1 MAAALLEDQP
11 LVARVNEDWD
21 ELTTGS
27 QIMRPD
33 WDFSPIRLR
42 TMHHLPHVFF
52 DTLRPERPDCP
63 VLVPSSFTRSRD
75 RLISLDLYCYEPCGL
90 PTGDFMP
97 AEKSQI
103 RLMTASPIT
112 LRACIPAPDQVTPE
126 RAYYKDLNFYKQTLF
141 HTPFLSRGRAVT
153 LLEYRN
159 AEIVF
164 EVDNW
169 FSQLPQGVQRYLLP
183 LQSAYAKWYNDHVRD
198 LTQNYSYCTLCKTKQ
213 SNLQR
218 HHMKYH
224 ARYRTVWFCP
234 LPGCP
239 SSLSSKDGLVKHLM
253 TPCHA
258 RGMSET
264 LARKVAKQVAN
275 QNCFWPITQLMA
287 DKLLVASK
295 RLIRYIA
302 LYSMAGVAMETKL
315 FRIHPNTRDTPFME
329 ACAAFLTPKMDL
341 SQVMP
346 SGCQFR
352 RVAQPP
358 SNVPALSDRP
368 SASDY
373 SEEVLTITPDEMRA
387 AVTTPVFQ
395 PYRGETGRTWMK
407 EEYGVIMDTSS
418 IMSAETERDDTDDD
432 SCSFDLGPEPFDPS
446 TISRLPSDEW
456 LDDHQ
461 QGLHPGSSEPRFD
474 PDDRFL
480 TMPVKPSLLDL
491 MRSDLETNELQKP
504 PSMPVR
510 APQTTMNWDFDYIRD
525 EPPTVQRVPIEN
537 QPHSTPRAEPRTTH
551 PRLRPAI
558 APPRPRALS
567 APPSAHPAKKL
578 AVQYMPTTEDITP
591 PATPPRADIRTPP
604 RADIRTPEKAIDI
617 EVVPDT
623 PPAVK
628 RTGRGRGRGKWRAQ
642 QQQAPRVGMR
652 SSSRIQELEQ
662 REVEEARAASARW
675 PAQPNVTTQ
684 IETMTRQMHI
694 GEVPMNTQDE
704 LERVFPSGEE
714 DAGMRVFPSGEEDA
728 GSSSRQPPAAGLV
741 SRQQDT
747 YFIPPPSRVV
757 GGARGRSVPVSTAT
771 LGLIHRQD
779 PNLAAQLR
787 ENPASMMQE
796 RTRRRVYSTIRLIR
810 TGLIGQMASL
820 QQWEKA
826 MNDQDG
832 L

>member
-97 AEKSQI
+97 AEQSQI

-198 LTQNYSYCTLCKTKQ
+198 LPQNYSYCTLCKT
-213 SNLQR
+213 NLQR

-617 EVVPDT
+617 DVVPDT

-662 REVEEARAASARW
+662 REVEEARGASARW

-684 IETMTRQMHI
+684 IEAMTRQMHL

-704 LERVFPSGEE
+704 LERVFPSCEE

-728 GSSSRQPPAAGLV
+728 GSTSRQPPAAGLV

>member
-1 MAAALLEDQP
+1 M
-11 LVARVNEDWD
+11 
-21 ELTTGS
+21 
-27 QIMRPD
+27 
-33 WDFSPIRLR
+33 
-42 TMHHLPHVFF
+42 
-52 DTLRPERPDCP
+52 
-63 VLVPSSFTRSRD
+63 
-75 RLISLDLYCYEPCGL
+75 
-90 PTGDFMP
+90 
-97 AEKSQI
+97 
-103 RLMTASPIT
+103 
-112 LRACIPAPDQVTPE
+112 
-126 RAYYKDLNFYKQTLF
+126 
-141 HTPFLSRGRAVT
+141 
-153 LLEYRN
+153 
-159 AEIVF
+159 
-164 EVDNW
+164 
-169 FSQLPQGVQRYLLP
+169 
-183 LQSAYAKWYNDHVRD
+183 
-198 LTQNYSYCTLCKTKQ
+198 
-213 SNLQR
+213 
-218 HHMKYH
+218 
-224 ARYRTVWFCP
+224 
-234 LPGCP
+234 
-239 SSLSSKDGLVKHLM
+239 
-253 TPCHA
+253 
-258 RGMSET
+258 
-264 LARKVAKQVAN
+264 
-275 QNCFWPITQLMA
+275 
-287 DKLLVASK
+287 
-295 RLIRYIA
+295 
-302 LYSMAGVAMETKL
+302 
-315 FRIHPNTRDTPFME
+315 
-329 ACAAFLTPKMDL
+329 
-341 SQVMP
+341 MP

-446 TISRLPSDEW
+446 TIPRLPSDEW

-525 EPPTVQRVPIEN
+525 EPPTVQRAPMEN

-591 PATPPRADIRTPP
+591 PATPPRADIRTP
-604 RADIRTPEKAIDI
+604 EKAIDI
-617 EVVPDT
+617 DVVPDT

-675 PAQPNVTTQ
+675 PAQPHVTRQ

-694 GEVPMNTQDE
+694 REVPMNTEDE
-704 LERVFPSGEE
+704 LERVFPSGEEDAGMRVFPSGEE

>member
-1 MAAALLEDQP
+1 MAAFRDDKP
-11 LVARVNEDWD
+11 LVAQVDEDWD
-21 ELTTGS
+21 EITTGT

-33 WDFSPIRLR
+33 WDFSPIRMR

-63 VLVPSSFTRSRD
+63 VLVPSSFSKSRD
-75 RLISLDLYCYEPCGL
+75 RLINLDIYSYEPCGL

-126 RAYYKDLNFYKQTLF
+126 RAYFKDLDFYKKTLF

-164 EVDNW
+164 EVDDW

-183 LQSAYAKWYNDHVRD
+183 LQSAYAKWYHEHVRD
-198 LTQNYSYCTLCKTKQ
+198 LTQNYSYCSLCKTKQ
-213 SNLQR
+213 TNLQR

-224 ARYRTVWFCP
+224 ARYRTIWFCP
-234 LPGCP
+234 MPGCP

-253 TPCHA
+253 GPPHA
-258 RGMSET
+258 RGMDVT
-264 LARKVAKQVAN
+264 LSRKIAKQVAN

-295 RLIRYIA
+295 RLIRNIA
-302 LYSMAGVAMETKL
+302 LYSMAGVAMENKL
-315 FRIHPNTRDTPFME
+315 FRIHPHTRDTPFME
-329 ACAAFLTPKMDL
+329 ACAAFLTPKMNL

-358 SNVPALSDRP
+358 SNLPALTDRP
-368 SASDY
+368 SASDFP
-373 SEEVLTITPDEMRA
+373 EEVLTVTPDEMRA

-395 PYRGETGRTWMK
+395 PYRGETGKAWVQK
-407 EEYGVIMDTSS
+407 EYGVILDTSS
-418 IMSAETERDDTDDD
+418 FMSSETERDETDDEV
-432 SCSFDLGPEPFDPS
+432 CSFDLGPEPYDPS
-446 TISRLPSDEW
+446 VRSRLPSDEW

-461 QGLHPGSSEPRFD
+461 QGLQPGSSEPRYD
-474 PDDRFL
+474 PYDKFL
-480 TMPVKPSLLDL
+480 VMPVKPSILDL
-491 MRSDLETNELQKP
+491 IRTDLETSELQKP
-504 PSMPVR
+504 PPTPER
-510 APQTTMNWDFDYIRD
+510 APPTTVRWDYDYVRD
-525 EPPTVQRVPIEN
+525 EPPTIQRIPDES
-537 QPHSTPRAEPRTTH
+537 QQHSTPRADPRTLTSR
-551 PRLRPAI
+551 PRPALDL
-558 APPRPRALS
+558 PRPRASS
-567 APPSAHPAKKL
+567 APPSAHPAKRL
-578 AVQYMPTTEDITP
+578 AVQYLPTTEEITP
-591 PATPPRADIRTPP
+591 PITPPRAE
-604 RADIRTPEKAIDI
+604 ARTPEKASDI

-623 PPAVK
+623 PPPVMK
-628 RTGRGRGRGKWRAQ
+628 HGRSRGRGTWRAQ
-642 QQQAPRVGMR
+642 QKPAPRVGTR
-652 SSSRIQELEQ
+652 STTRLKEIEQ
-662 REVEEARAASARW
+662 RELEEAQAASARW
-675 PAQPNVTTQ
+675 PASPDITNRIQNL
-684 IETMTRQMHI
+684 TREMHI
-694 GEVPMNTQDE
+694 SDMPVNTHAE

-714 DAGMRVFPSGEEDA
+714 DAGT
-728 GSSSRQPPAAGLV
+728 SSRQPPAAGLI

-747 YFIPPPSRVV
+747 YFIPPPSRAV
-757 GGARGRSVPVSTAT
+757 GGVRGRSVSVSTAT

-779 PNLAAQLR
+779 PTLATQLR
-787 ENPASMMQE
+787 EDPASMMSQ
-796 RTRRRVYSTIRLIR
+796 RTRRRVYSTMRLIR
-810 TGLIGQMASL
+810 AGLIGQMASL

-826 MNDQDG
+826 MNDQDE

>member
-1 MAAALLEDQP
+1 MAAFRDDQP
-11 LVARVNEDWD
+11 LVAKVDEDWD
-21 ELTTGS
+21 ENTTGT

-33 WDFSPIRLR
+33 WDFSPIRMR

-63 VLVPSSFTRSRD
+63 VLVPSSFSRSRD
-75 RLISLDLYCYEPCGL
+75 RLISMDLYCYEPCGL

-126 RAYYKDLNFYKQTLF
+126 RAYFKDLNFYKQTLF

-153 LLEYRN
+153 LMEYRN

-164 EVDNW
+164 EVDDW

-183 LQSAYAKWYNDHVRD
+183 LQSAYAKWYHEDVRD
-198 LTQNYSYCTLCKTKQ
+198 LTQNYSYCSLCKQKQ

-224 ARYRTVWFCP
+224 ARYRTIWFCP

-253 TPCHA
+253 SPAHS

-264 LARKVAKQVAN
+264 LARKVSKQVAN
-275 QNCFWPITQLMA
+275 QNCYWPITQLMA
-287 DKLLVASK
+287 DKMLSASK

-302 LYSMAGVAMETKL
+302 LYSMAGVAMENRL

-352 RVAQPP
+352 QVAQPAT
-358 SNVPALSDRP
+358 NVPALSDRP
-368 SASDY
+368 RASDY
-373 SEEVLTITPDEMRA
+373 QEELVTVTPDEMRA
-387 AVTTPVFQ
+387 AVTTPCFQ
-395 PYRGETGRTWMK
+395 PYRGETGRAWVK
-407 EEYGVIMDTSS
+407 QEYGVILDNSS
-418 IMSAETERDDTDDD
+418 VMSTETERDDTDDEV
-432 SCSFDLGPEPFDPS
+432 CSFDLGPEPYDPS
-446 TISRLPSDEW
+446 ARLRLPSDEW

-461 QGLHPGSSEPRFD
+461 QGLQPGSSEPRFD
-474 PDDRFL
+474 PYERFL
-480 TMPVKPSLLDL
+480 AMPVKPSLLDL
-491 MRSDLETNELQKP
+491 MRSDLETKDLQKP
-504 PSMPVR
+504 PPSPVR
-510 APQTTMNWDFDYIRD
+510 APPESEPPITSMCWDFDYVRD
-525 EPPTVQRVPIEN
+525 EPPTVRRTQKET
-537 QPHSTPRAEPRTTH
+537 QSHSTPRAEPRTTTQ
-551 PRLRPAI
+551 RLRPA
-558 APPRPRALS
+558 PEMPSPRAAS
-567 APPSAHPAKKL
+567 APPAAHPANRL
-578 AVQYMPTTEDITP
+578 AVQYMPTTEEVTP
-591 PATPPRADIRTPP
+591 PATPQRADV
-604 RADIRTPEKAIDI
+604 RTPEKAPAIPADI
-617 EVVPDT
+617 EIVPDT
-623 PPAVK
+623 PPAVVK
-628 RTGRGRGRGKWRAQ
+628 PGRSRGRGKWRLQ
-642 QQQAPRVGMR
+642 QKPAPRVGMR
-652 SSSRIQELEQ
+652 SSSRIMEIEKRELE
-662 REVEEARAASARW
+662 EAQGASARW
-675 PAQPNVTTQ
+675 PAQPHVTAQ
-684 IETMTRQMHI
+684 LETMTREMHI
-694 GEVPMNTQDE
+694 SDVPVNTHAE
-704 LERVFPSGEE
+704 LERVYPSGEE
-714 DAGMRVFPSGEEDA
+714 DADM
-728 GSSSRQPPAAGLV
+728 SSRQPPAVGLI

-747 YFIPPPSRVV
+747 FFIPPPSRAV
-757 GGARGRSVPVSTAT
+757 GGAGGRSVPVSTAT

-787 ENPASMMQE
+787 ENPASMMQP
-796 RTRRRVYSTIRLIR
+796 RTRRRVYSTMRLIR

-826 MNDQDG
+826 MNDQDD

>member
-1 MAAALLEDQP
+1 MAAALREDQP
-11 LVARVNEDWD
+11 LVAQVNEDWD
-21 ELTTGS
+21 ELITGS

-42 TMHHLPHVFF
+42 TMHHLPHVFY

-264 LARKVAKQVAN
+264 LSRKVAKQVAN

-368 SASDY
+368 SASDF

-418 IMSAETERDDTDDD
+418 IMSTETERDDTDDEV
-432 SCSFDLGPEPFDPS
+432 CSFDLGPEPFDPS
-446 TISRLPSDEW
+446 TLSRLPSDEW

-510 APQTTMNWDFDYIRD
+510 APQTTMNWDFDYVRD
-525 EPPTVQRVPIEN
+525 EPPTVQRVQNEP

-558 APPRPRALS
+558 APPRPRAQS

-578 AVQYMPTTEDITP
+578 AVQYMPTTEEITP
-591 PATPPRADIRTPP
+591 PTTPPRADIRTPP
-604 RADIRTPEKAIDI
+604 RAAIRTPEKAMDI
-617 EVVPDT
+617 QIVPDT
-623 PPAVK
+623 PPAVIK
-628 RTGRGRGRGKWRAQ
+628 TGRGRGRGKYRAQ
-642 QQQAPRVGMR
+642 QQPAPRVGMR
-652 SSSRIQELEQ
+652 SSSRIQELER
-662 REVEEARAASARW
+662 REEEEAQAASARW
-675 PAQPNVTTQ
+675 PAQPTVTAQ
-684 IETMTRQMHI
+684 LESMTRQMHI
-694 GEVPMNTQDE
+694 SEVPVNTHAE
-704 LERVFPSGEE
+704 LERVFPQDEE
-714 DAGMRVFPSGEEDA
+714 DAEM
-728 GSSSRQPPAAGLV
+728 SSRQPPAAGLI

-757 GGARGRSVPVSTAT
+757 GGARGRSVSVSTAT

-779 PNLAAQLR
+779 PNLATQLR